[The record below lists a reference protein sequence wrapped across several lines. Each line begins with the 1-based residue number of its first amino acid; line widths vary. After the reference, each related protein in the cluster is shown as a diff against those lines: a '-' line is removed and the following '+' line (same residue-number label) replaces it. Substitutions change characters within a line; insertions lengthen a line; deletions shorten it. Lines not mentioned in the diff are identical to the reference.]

1 MSEDSKE
8 KIVAGAYRA
17 LVRGGYAA
25 TSVKDIA
32 AEAGVAPGLV
42 HYYFETKEDLLVAA
56 IDFGCAG
63 IDGDLLALSQMDP
76 LQAARLGFQAEKN
89 QLASSLDVYRLVFD
103 MVGVGLHNPKI
114 ATAVKRYFESRRDVI
129 AGIGTA
135 LFEQARNRPTM
146 PIAAT
151 SSVIW
156 AAFVGIALQKLID
169 PDFDSDGALDGLAD
183 MVFTY
188 IPIAVGEEV

>member
-8 KIVAGAYRA
+8 RIVAGAYRA
-17 LVRGGYAA
+17 LVRGGYAS

-32 AEAGVAPGLV
+32 VEAGVASGLV

-56 IDFGCAG
+56 IDFGCQG
-63 IDGDLLALSQMDP
+63 FDGSLLALAGMDP
-76 LQAARLGFQAEKN
+76 LHAARAGFQTEKE
-89 QLASSLDVYRLVFD
+89 QLASSRDVYRLVFD

-114 ATAVKRYFESRRDVI
+114 ATAVKRYFASRRDVI
-129 AGIGTA
+129 TAIGTA

-146 PIAAT
+146 PIDSISAA
-151 SSVIW
+151 IW
-156 AAFVGIALQKLID
+156 GSFIGIALQKLTD
-169 PDFDSDGALDGLAD
+169 PDFDSDGALDALAD

-188 IPIAVGEEV
+188 IPIAIGEEV